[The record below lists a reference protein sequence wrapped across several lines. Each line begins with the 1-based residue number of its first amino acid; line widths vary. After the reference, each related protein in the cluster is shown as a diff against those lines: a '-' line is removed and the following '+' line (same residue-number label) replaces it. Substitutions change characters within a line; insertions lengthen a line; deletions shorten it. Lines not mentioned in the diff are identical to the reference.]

1 MSGFEL
7 LHPVLQYHIV
17 NSLGWKSLRP
27 FQEEV
32 IPEILSGKHLV
43 VVAPTA
49 GGKTEAAFFS
59 CCVANTEGAV
69 VRAEHSLRLP
79 AEGSVKQSGRSTAAL

>member
-49 GGKTEAAFFS
+49 GGKT
-59 CCVANTEGAV
+59 
-69 VRAEHSLRLP
+69 
-79 AEGSVKQSGRSTAAL
+79 